1 VSATTLAT
9 TYLQSLR
16 DLIADDAQA
25 ASYQSLGQYR
35 AALLRH
41 IRLQLTTLD
50 EVVDQEL
57 IPLEPAGWR
66 AFMQKVSSFANCLV
80 KGDVLAAEARAL
92 LRKRAVFRASPEPAV
107 QAETAAPTFVDAA
120 GDASNMKAA
129 A

>member
-1 VSATTLAT
+1 MSRITLTAS
-9 TYLQSLR
+9 YLHSLR
-16 DLIADDAQA
+16 DLIADDSQA

-35 AALLRH
+35 SALLRH

-92 LRKRAVFRASPEPAV
+92 LRKRAVFRASLEPATNGEIV
-107 QAETAAPTFVDAA
+107 TKEAA
-120 GDASNMKAA
+120 
-129 A
+129 